1 LTNQAA
7 IIVIR
12 EVVGGLYTD
21 DDLLAS
27 LSRVPEWLL
36 EEVG

>member
-1 LTNQAA
+1 MPRNS
-7 IIVIR
+7 R
-12 EVVGGLYTD
+12 SPGHYFPDMLYTD